1 MIILRNNSHGE
12 LQEFVWEYLRPLYQE
27 KLFLCTWKTS
37 EWTTRS
43 IGFFSS
49 KLAKSDENG
58 VYNLPIPPPPP
69 PTHSHLPPVIWL
81 RKTAILPGYSRFQ
94 MSEKPKQTGRKA
106 EKMPKTESKYY
117 SCCEQRKDMLNLNKF

>member
-58 VYNLPIPPPPP
+58 VYNLPIPPPHPP
-69 PTHSHLPPVIWL
+69 IPTSLPL
-81 RKTAILPGYSRFQ
+81 SGYVRARYSLATLGFKCLKNQ
-94 MSEKPKQTGRKA
+94 NKQVEKLKRGQKQRVNIIRVVNN
-106 EKMPKTESKYY
+106 EKI
-117 SCCEQRKDMLNLNKF
+117 C

>member
-27 KLFLCTWKTS
+27 KLFSCTWKTS

-49 KLAKSDENG
+49 KLAKSDEDG
-58 VYNLPIPPPPP
+58 VYNLPNPPPPP
-69 PTHSHLPPVIWL
+69 PTHSHLPPL
-81 RKTAILPGYSRFQ
+81 SGYVRARYSLATLGFKCQ
-94 MSEKPKQTGRKA
+94 EKQNKQV
-106 EKMPKTESKYY
+106 EKLKRGQK
-117 SCCEQRKDMLNLNKF
+117 QRVNIIRVVNNEKIC